1 MRALCKRARAVPS
14 PGASS
19 TSPRAR
25 YNRPSLDFLLEC
37 VGFPPNYPLEQVVRL
52 VRERGEAAVWRG
64 DPAHHLRLAL
74 GAGLELRADFDPATD
89 RWNVLPYYRVE
100 HRLRVSVDEVRA
112 LPESPFD
119 ALLIG
124 WAAPPTPEA
133 PASERNG
140 RRDRGAYRLSAYVT
154 DARRLPPRMPRG
166 HVLAVNVAGFA
177 LDVDFV
183 GPDEGVYD
191 LSLLERDVAGA
202 SIVPLGSPEDPG
214 GCAEVSLRIRKVL
227 HLVNPFTEVPVEV
240 LEVDAPERPL
250 HLFVSRWQ
258 LEHDQ
263 LPAPRP
269 GGRIEGTFLFIG
281 RIAGGLPGPAARR
294 RPAFG

>member
-1 MRALCKRARAVPS
+1 V
-14 PGASS
+14 
-19 TSPRAR
+19 
-25 YNRPSLDFLLEC
+25 DFLLEC
-37 VGFPPNYPLEQVVRL
+37 VGFPPDYPMEQVVRL
-52 VRERGEAAVWRG
+52 VRDHGEAAVWRG
-64 DPAHHLRLAL
+64 EPDRHLRLPL
-74 GAGLELRADFDPATD
+74 GAGLELRADREGDSE

-100 HRLRVSVDEVRA
+100 HRLRVSVDEIRSM
-112 LPESPFD
+112 PDSPFD

-124 WAAPPTPEA
+124 WAAPPMPGGDDRGG
-133 PASERNG
+133 S
-140 RRDRGAYRLSAYVT
+140 RGAYRLSMYVT

-166 HVLAVNVAGFA
+166 HVLAVNTAGFA

-183 GPDEGVYD
+183 GPDEGAYD
-191 LSLLERDVAGA
+191 LALLEREQGSA
-202 SIVPLGSPEDPG
+202 SVVPLGSPEDPG

-227 HLVNPFTEVPVEV
+227 HIVNPFTEVAVDV

-258 LEHDQ
+258 LEQDS

-281 RIAGGLPGPAARR
+281 RIAGGLPGRSTRERA
-294 RPAFG
+294 AFG